1 MARVIPNDNTWIGFI
16 AYPNEVA
23 DLCAPTAD
31 ELSKAEDL
39 TCFTMSVNASS
50 TGNTVPTP
58 SLCSLFETTI
68 NGTVSATFQ
77 GDFYRDNE
85 DDKAWELLKRGA
97 CGIFIIKRFGAAA
110 DDCDPDS
117 AAGSQPPADGDAI
130 EVWPVKITSRTA
142 AALSSGSV
150 QMFSVTAA
158 VTEVPCEDAVAAAA
172 IGGGGGYRT
181 TTATASA

>member
-1 MARVIPNDNTWIGFI
+1 MARVIPNENTWIGFI
-16 AYPNEVA
+16 EYPNTVA
-23 DLCAPTAD
+23 DLCAPTA
-31 ELSKAEDL
+31 EEIASAVDL

-85 DDKAWELLKRGA
+85 DDVAWEKLPRGA

-110 DDCDPDS
+110 DDCDPE
-117 AAGSQPPADGDAI
+117 AEVGSQPPAAGDAC

-158 VTEVPCEDAVAAAA
+158 VTEVPCEDAVVASP
-172 IGGGGGYRT
+172 GGF
-181 TTATASA
+181 SARSSETPTVTV